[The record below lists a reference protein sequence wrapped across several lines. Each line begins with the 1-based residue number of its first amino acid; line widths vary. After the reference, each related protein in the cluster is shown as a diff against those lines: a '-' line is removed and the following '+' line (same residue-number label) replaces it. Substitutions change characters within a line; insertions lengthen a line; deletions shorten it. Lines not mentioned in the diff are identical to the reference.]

1 MKRIT
6 IILISTFLFIGLTNL
21 TFNKNMEKEKLKTI
35 NKEYEKDNHNESSLL
50 PKQRE
55 KAIKTIEYDEQS
67 IAISKSKAIYLVKD
81 MFKNYAYVPSIIEVD
96 HIEGNNYVVHVYEV
110 IKDDEKTCHTATIGW
125 YYVDMYTGKIE
136 SIF

>member
-55 KAIKTIEYDEQS
+55 KS
-67 IAISKSKAIYLVKD
+67 N
-81 MFKNYAYVPSIIEVD
+81 KN
-96 HIEGNNYVVHVYEV
+96 N
-110 IKDDEKTCHTATIGW
+110 
-125 YYVDMYTGKIE
+125 
-136 SIF
+136 